1 MAKEEDKSNYD
12 TNITC
17 FPSIAVLNANVGA
30 SPPFPVK
37 LDGNLSHIKFIVGRK
52 NTKGAPIT
60 SLWSLIDSGVGGT
73 IGFLNYIEGVVMLNP
88 YALVIIFTSCG
99 GEYSSIFTR
108 VIVFND
114 TGGVTT
120 TEFTVDFQIRTPYR
134 CFDGSELHLIVSL
147 GAYVSFKFIFSNV
160 WMKQIVAVLDYG
172 AKQLRGPLQD
182 DLCNFRL
189 AYRVPQKNFPSP
201 DLRGSHEISIMA
213 LPKIEVFLSV
223 MTAFNPNSPWL
234 GSDRDMVCILQAS
247 SATGLPPITALSKL
261 ASSFPCKEDMDTPL
275 DGRFMPPTNPD
286 VLNIPVHG
294 DASASNTSHLIFEIF
309 G

>member
-114 TGGVTT
+114 SSK
-120 TEFTVDFQIRTPYR
+120 EFKKYLKRLKWLRRKINPIMIQI
-134 CFDGSELHLIVSL
+134 
-147 GAYVSFKFIFSNV
+147 
-160 WMKQIVAVLDYG
+160 
-172 AKQLRGPLQD
+172 
-182 DLCNFRL
+182 
-189 AYRVPQKNFPSP
+189 
-201 DLRGSHEISIMA
+201 
-213 LPKIEVFLSV
+213 
-223 MTAFNPNSPWL
+223 
-234 GSDRDMVCILQAS
+234 
-247 SATGLPPITALSKL
+247 
-261 ASSFPCKEDMDTPL
+261 
-275 DGRFMPPTNPD
+275 
-286 VLNIPVHG
+286 
-294 DASASNTSHLIFEIF
+294 
-309 G
+309 